1 MTPLKHSNNIAA
13 RMGRWSASHWKTA
26 VFGWLAFVVVAT
38 FVGTALG
45 TKNIDVADVNVG
57 ETHRADQILKDNGFG
72 QTDPQT
78 EIVVIQSSALAVTSP
93 AFRAAVND
101 VVHAVKPFKTIKNLR
116 SPLDPAHGDQVSADG
131 HTALVEFDMK
141 GDNTVATN
149 NIDPIVAATTAV
161 AKKQHGIFIGEAG
174 SISSGKA
181 INKMFTD
188 QLAQAGERS
197 IPLTLVILLLVF
209 GAIVA
214 AGVPLLLALSAVVGT
229 LGLLSVP
236 SRLIPMDQ
244 NVSAVVLLIGL
255 AVGVDY
261 ALFYIRREREERA
274 AGKGHRAALEAAA
287 ATSGRSVL
295 ISGVTV
301 MAAMAGMFLT
311 GDKSFMSFAVG
322 TIVVVGVAMLGSLTV
337 LPALLSRLGDRV
349 EKGRIPFIGRLRRPA
364 GENRFWS
371 AILTPALRH
380 PVVSVVFAT
389 TLLVVLA
396 VPVLR
401 LHTAQS
407 GLDSIPKS
415 TPTVAALDRLDNAFP
430 GTAEPALVAVRAD
443 TDSAAFKNAANEL
456 RALALKS
463 GVMHGPVNI
472 VPNASHTAARI
483 EIPFA
488 GSGVDKT
495 SNKALA
501 ELRDNLLPATL
512 GQVPGATYAVGG
524 ATAASTDAN
533 AVMKHAAPLV
543 FGFVLLF
550 AFLLLLVSFRSIVVA
565 GEGDRAQ
572 PAVGRCRLRC
582 RRRGVPVRLG

>member
-57 ETHRADQILKDNGFG
+57 ETHRADQILRDNGFG

-141 GDNTVATN
+141 GDNTVATK

-161 AKKQHGIFIGEAG
+161 AKKQDGIFIGEAG

-181 INKMFTD
+181 INKMFSE

-197 IPLTLVILLLVF
+197 IPLTLLILLLVF

-380 PVVSVVFAT
+380 PAVSAVVAAAF
-389 TLLVVLA
+389 LVVLA
-396 VPVLR
+396 VPTLS

-430 GTAEPALVAVRAD
+430 GSAEPALVAVKAD

-456 RALALKS
+456 RALR
-463 GVMHGPVNI
+463 
-472 VPNASHTAARI
+472 T
-483 EIPFA
+483 
-488 GSGVDKT
+488 
-495 SNKALA
+495 
-501 ELRDNLLPATL
+501 
-512 GQVPGATYAVGG
+512 Q
-524 ATAASTDAN
+524 
-533 AVMKHAAPLV
+533 
-543 FGFVLLF
+543 
-550 AFLLLLVSFRSIVVA
+550 
-565 GEGDRAQ
+565 
-572 PAVGRCRLRC
+572 VGRDARPGEHRPE
-582 RRRGVPVRLG
+582 RGAHGRAHRDPVRRLGRRQDVEQGAR